1 MQRSATG
8 GAVAVGVRVVSL
20 PFLVFA
26 LMFVLVL
33 VFVLVLFLLLLVFVV
48 VMMMVMAMLAGVF
61 GR

>member
-33 VFVLVLFLLLLVFVV
+33 VFVLVLFLLLVFVV